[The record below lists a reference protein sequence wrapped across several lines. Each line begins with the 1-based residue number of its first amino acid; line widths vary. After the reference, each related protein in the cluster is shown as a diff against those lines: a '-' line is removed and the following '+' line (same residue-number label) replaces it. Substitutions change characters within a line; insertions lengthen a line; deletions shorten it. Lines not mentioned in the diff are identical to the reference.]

1 MADDHAAHAIGA
13 YGSKI
18 NQTPNIDRIAKE
30 GVRFDNCFCTNSI
43 RTPSRAATLTGQYSH
58 INGVKT
64 LNDALDG
71 SRQNVAKLLREGGY
85 QTAMIGKWHLKND
98 PTGFDYW
105 NILPGQGVYHDPT
118 FIDMGQKKQHK
129 GYCTD
134 LIADFSLDWMKRR
147 DPKRPL
153 FLMCHHK
160 APHRPWDPDTKHA
173 HMYDD
178 VDVKEPFNL
187 LDHYEHRSRAAA
199 NA

>member
-1 MADDHAAHAIGA
+1 MNRRLFLASLAAGVPQLGRSTTGDRPNILYIMADDHAAHAIGA

-18 NQTPNIDRIAKE
+18 NQTPNIDRIARE

-43 RTPSRAATLTGQYSH
+43 CTPSRAAILTGQYSH
-58 INGVKT
+58 ITGVKT
-64 LNDALDG
+64 LGDALDG
-71 SRQNVAKLLREGGY
+71 SRQNVAKLLQPAGY

-134 LIADFSLDWMKRR
+134 LIADFSLDWLKRR
-147 DPKRPL
+147 DTKRPF
-153 FLMCHHK
+153 FLM
-160 APHRPWDPDTKHA
+160 
-173 HMYDD
+173 
-178 VDVKEPFNL
+178 
-187 LDHYEHRSRAAA
+187 
-199 NA
+199 